1 MSGWFHRFAVSVA
14 ALALILLAGLIQPV
28 RSHPHVLVDAR
39 TVILFDEQGAIS
51 GLRHSWTFDLLFST
65 YAVEGLD
72 RDGDGVYSKAE
83 LDPLAEVN
91 VTSLAEFDFFSFT
104 YSIGSGDR
112 PPPFTDPIDYRLD
125 RDDDG
130 RLTLHFTLP
139 YKTPFVLEDA
149 EIEIDVFDPE
159 YFVAFSM
166 VERDPVALSNAP
178 GACRFDLRLPRELD
192 AATAMTLS
200 QVPAEIRSLPPELAG
215 LTQGLANTIIL
226 RCGNVPGDGT
236 AAVEAVSAPAASAS
250 PFGVGPAPQ
259 PVPQASGP
267 LGGYFVWIATQQSRL
282 YRWMADTIEE
292 VRESP
297 WAAMTLLGISF
308 LYGVVHA
315 AGPGHGKVVIGA
327 YALAT
332 RQTARRAAL
341 IALLAAMAQAATA
354 IAVVAVIIGLLR
366 AASSVVTRSAAW
378 LELASYALVMAVGLW
393 LCIRVVRR
401 WLADD
406 RDDGHEPRPVA
417 LSADVAGD
425 TKHGSAAVAG
435 PADHHHHHHHHHHH
449 DDHDHDCG
457 DPACGHSH
465 LPKPEALQ
473 GDFSLSRAAAAVLS
487 VGIRPCSG
495 ALIVLVFCF
504 AQGFYLLGVLSVLA
518 IAAGTAVTTI
528 AVALAVVGSG
538 SLVEQLSGRSRV
550 ALVMN
555 GLQFLAGLVIVA
567 FGTSLFAATV
577 MRLQVLA

>member
-1 MSGWFHRFAVSVA
+1 MSLS
-14 ALALILLAGLIQPV
+14 ALVLVVLAGLLQPA

-51 GLRHSWTFDLLFST
+51 GLRHAWTFDLLFST

-72 RDGDGVYSKAE
+72 ADGDGVYSPSE

-104 YSIGSGDR
+104 YFIGGSER
-112 PPPFTDPIDYRLD
+112 PPPFTDPTDYHLERH
-125 RDDDG
+125 DDG
-130 RLTLHFTLP
+130 RLTLYFTLP
-139 YKTPFVLEDA
+139 YKTSFALEDA
-149 EIEIDVFDPE
+149 ELEIDVFDPE

-166 VERDPVALSNAP
+166 VETDPVALSNAP
-178 GACRFDLRLPRELD
+178 DACRFDLRLPRELD

-200 QVPAEIRSLPPELAG
+200 QVPAEIRNLPPELAG

-226 RCGNVPGDGT
+226 RCGDVPVDEV
-236 AAVEAVSAPAASAS
+236 ASVESVSNPVASAS
-250 PFGVGPAPQ
+250 PFGVGPSPQ

-267 LGGYFVWIATQQSRL
+267 LGGYFAWIAGQQSRL
-282 YRWMADTIEE
+282 YRWMADTVEQ
-292 VRESP
+292 VRQSP
-297 WAAMTLLGISF
+297 WAALTLLGISF

-332 RQTARRAAL
+332 RQTARRAAF
-341 IALLAAMAQAATA
+341 IAFLAAMAQAGTA
-354 IAVVAVIIGLLR
+354 IAVVAIVIGVFR
-366 AASSVVTRSAAW
+366 AASSVVTQSAAW
-378 LELASYALVMAVGLW
+378 LELASYAIVMSVGLW
-393 LCIRVVRR
+393 LCLRVVRR
-401 WLADD
+401 WLTEAQ
-406 RDDGHEPRPVA
+406 DDGPEPSPA
-417 LSADVAGD
+417 SLSAAASVQELEVPISGSESD
-425 TKHGSAAVAG
+425 HG
-435 PADHHHHHHHHHHH
+435 HHHH
-449 DDHDHDCG
+449 HDHDCG

-465 LPKPEALQ
+465 LPKPEALE

-504 AQGFYLLGVLSVLA
+504 AQGFYLLGILSVLA

-538 SLVEQLSGRSRV
+538 SLVEQLSGTSRV
-550 ALVMN
+550 AVIMS

-567 FGTSLFAATV
+567 FGTSLFAATI
-577 MRLQVLA
+577 MRMQILA